1 MTELRLTLGWSGRN
15 PMKLTSRNGKLW
27 ITFYHLLKRY
37 KKTLNL
43 DDTKA
48 NRKFATNNIMPEI
61 QYKLNSGEFFN
72 KEKEKIPTV
81 GEFAKISFDIHKGH
95 RKESSLNRMNSAY
108 NKHIV
113 PYFFDT
119 RMDKIKPSH
128 ISTWQNTLL
137 EKAKLSPKSV
147 KSVRT
152 ILNVIFEDAVNDDIV
167 LSNPV
172 RKASRLPHHRP
183 KEIKPFS
190 IEEIQKILHTCKTQ
204 FRNFFAIGFFTG
216 MRTGE
221 IIGLQWDDIDFK
233 DGIIN
238 IKRSIGKGMISTP
251 KTQSSYREIEIL
263 PPLLP
268 YLKDQFKVSG
278 KKKSFVFLTSGDKN
292 YFDSN
297 KIRDY
302 SWKRTLE
309 EADIPY
315 RTIYHMRHSF
325 ASMMISNGEDVLWVS
340 HMLGHSTPDMTLKK
354 YAKFIKNDKRKR
366 ATFLSNSF

>member
-1 MTELRLTLGWSGRN
+1 M
-15 PMKLTSRNGKLW
+15 W
-27 ITFYHLLKRY
+27 ITFYHQSKRY
-37 KKTLNL
+37 RKSLGL

-48 NRKFATNNIMPEI
+48 NRKLALNTIIPEI

-72 KEKEKIPTV
+72 NENEKKVPTV
-81 GEFAKISFDIHKGH
+81 GEFAKVSFEIHSGH
-95 RKESSLNRMNSAY
+95 RKESSLDRMVSAY
-108 NKHIV
+108 NRHIV
-113 PYFFDT
+113 PYFADT
-119 RMDKIKPSH
+119 RMDEVKPSQ

-137 EKAKLSPKSV
+137 NKASLCPKSI

-152 ILNVIFEDAVNDDIV
+152 ILNVIFEDAVNDGLIT
-167 LSNPV
+167 SNPV
-172 RKASRLPHHRP
+172 RKASRLPNQKP
-183 KEIKPFS
+183 PTIKPFS
-190 IEEIQKILHTCKTQ
+190 VEEIQKILNTCKSQ

-221 IIGLQWDDIDFK
+221 IIGLKWEDIDLK
-233 DGIIN
+233 NRTIN

-263 PPLLP
+263 NPLLP
-268 YLKDQFKVSG
+268 YLENQFKVTG
-278 KKKSFVFLTSGDKN
+278 DKESFVFLTSGN
-292 YFDSN
+292 QHYFDSN

-302 SWKRTLE
+302 SWKKTLE

-325 ASMMISNGEDVLWVS
+325 ASLMISNGEDILWVS

-354 YAKFIKNDKRKR
+354 YAKYIKQDYKQR
-366 ATFLSNSF
+366 ASFLNNSF